1 MRYPLSVKSKSV
13 ETSGIPRDYKEA
25 LCEYVWNGFEANAT
39 TISITHTINVLGGI
53 EEICISD
60 NGSGICFET
69 IQDTFGAFLASQK
82 NALSLKIKSKVNQG
96 KGRFAGFSFAN
107 RIKWDTVCAENG
119 KNVQYSISVYSE
131 NKNEYEV
138 TEKALTER
146 STGTTVIIG
155 NVDQILPE
163 QVTILA
169 LEDTL
174 LKEFAWYLYLNK
186 ERNVEIL
193 VNGERVD
200 YTKYID
206 TRFSAK
212 KDLLIDGIGLKI
224 DVVVWKEKIREKFC
238 IYFMNLEGVLKGRD
252 TTSFNRN
259 TVNFNHS
266 VFVRSLCFDRD
277 SDTSLTTDDSSNE
290 QIAFDDQPNNRTF
303 LRKVKKEIQEA
314 IDDALTAFLSAQATK
329 AVQDMMDRESFPTFS
344 DDIPGQL
351 QKKDLMTVTQELYKL
366 DARIFYKLKPIQ
378 EKSLLGFINLL
389 LQSEEREN
397 MLDIIE
403 SIVSL
408 TPEQRKGFSDILK
421 RTQLGNIIDTIQFI
435 EDRYKVV
442 EALKQ
447 VVFDYTDYANER
459 YHVQKVVEQHYWLF
473 GEQYNLVTAD
483 QRMQKALANYLNIL
497 YGSDAPDATLNPD
510 QEEMRRMDIFL
521 CGARKTE
528 DSVGD
533 EIQENLV
540 IELKAPK
547 VVLTKKVLRQIED
560 YMDFVRKQPQ
570 FNTQLCRWR
579 FIAVCNNVDDDV
591 RARYATNQTKGKKG
605 LVFSVENYEL
615 YALTWA
621 DVFKSFEL
629 RHSFLLKK
637 LKIDQEAIEKDISQ
651 QLGNSTGR
659 EAVNNLTAL
668 ALPVSMISG

>member
-69 IQDTFGAFLASQK
+69 IRDTFGAFLASQK

-107 RIKWDTVCAENG
+107 RIKWDTICAENG

-277 SDTSLTTDDSSNE
+277 SDTSLTTDDSGNE
-290 QIAFDDQPNNRTF
+290 QIAFDDQPSNRTF

-459 YHVQKVVEQHYWLF
+459 YHVQKIVEQHYWLF

-659 EAVNNLTAL
+659 EVVNNLTAL

>member
-277 SDTSLTTDDSSNE
+277 SATSLTTDDSGNE
-290 QIAFDDQPNNRTF
+290 QIAFDDQPSNRTF

-447 VVFDYTDYANER
+447 VVFDYTDYENER
-459 YHVQKVVEQHYWLF
+459 DHVQKIVEQHYWLF

>member
-1 MRYPLSVKSKSV
+1 MC
-13 ETSGIPRDYKEA
+13 IRD
-25 LCEYVWNGFEANAT
+25 
-39 TISITHTINVLGGI
+39 
-53 EEICISD
+53 
-60 NGSGICFET
+60 
-69 IQDTFGAFLASQK
+69 
-82 NALSLKIKSKVNQG
+82 
-96 KGRFAGFSFAN
+96 R
-107 RIKWDTVCAENG
+107 
-119 KNVQYSISVYSE
+119 
-131 NKNEYEV
+131 
-138 TEKALTER
+138 
-146 STGTTVIIG
+146 
-155 NVDQILPE
+155 
-163 QVTILA
+163 
-169 LEDTL
+169 
-174 LKEFAWYLYLNK
+174 YLYLNK

-277 SDTSLTTDDSSNE
+277 SDTSLTTDDSGNE
-290 QIAFDDQPNNRTF
+290 QIAFDDQPSNRTF

-459 YHVQKVVEQHYWLF
+459 YHVQKIVEQHYWLF

>member
-1 MRYPLSVKSKSV
+1 MKP
-13 ETSGIPRDYKEA
+13 TDPFA
-25 LCEYVWNGFEANAT
+25 LLNNGFEANAT

-69 IQDTFGAFLASQK
+69 IRDTFGAFLASQK

-146 STGTTVIIG
+146 SIGTTVIIG

-169 LEDTL
+169 SEDTL

-238 IYFMNLEGVLKGRD
+238 IYFMNLEGVLKGRN

-290 QIAFDDQPNNRTF
+290 QIAFDDQPSNRTF

-459 YHVQKVVEQHYWLF
+459 YHVQKIVEQHYWLF

-528 DSVGD
+528 DSVGY

-659 EAVNNLTAL
+659 EEVNNLTAL

>member
-1 MRYPLSVKSKSV
+1 MKP
-13 ETSGIPRDYKEA
+13 TDPFA
-25 LCEYVWNGFEANAT
+25 LLNNGFEANAT

-69 IQDTFGAFLASQK
+69 IRDTFGAFLASQK

-146 STGTTVIIG
+146 SIGTTVIIG

-290 QIAFDDQPNNRTF
+290 QIAFDDQPSNRTF

-459 YHVQKVVEQHYWLF
+459 YHVQKIVEQHYWLF

-497 YGSDAPDATLNPD
+497 YGSDAPDATLNHD

-528 DSVGD
+528 DSVGY

-659 EAVNNLTAL
+659 EEVNNLTAL

>member
-1 MRYPLSVKSKSV
+1 MKPTDPFALLS
-13 ETSGIPRDYKEA
+13 
-25 LCEYVWNGFEANAT
+25 NGFEANAT

-60 NGSGICFET
+60 NGSGICFKT
-69 IQDTFGAFLASQK
+69 IRDTFGAFLASQK

-224 DVVVWKEKIREKFC
+224 DVVVSKEKIREKFC

-290 QIAFDDQPNNRTF
+290 QIAFDDQPSNRTF

-459 YHVQKVVEQHYWLF
+459 YHV
-473 GEQYNLVTAD
+473 
-483 QRMQKALANYLNIL
+483 
-497 YGSDAPDATLNPD
+497 
-510 QEEMRRMDIFL
+510 
-521 CGARKTE
+521 
-528 DSVGD
+528 
-533 EIQENLV
+533 
-540 IELKAPK
+540 
-547 VVLTKKVLRQIED
+547 
-560 YMDFVRKQPQ
+560 
-570 FNTQLCRWR
+570 
-579 FIAVCNNVDDDV
+579 
-591 RARYATNQTKGKKG
+591 
-605 LVFSVENYEL
+605 
-615 YALTWA
+615 
-621 DVFKSFEL
+621 
-629 RHSFLLKK
+629 
-637 LKIDQEAIEKDISQ
+637 
-651 QLGNSTGR
+651 
-659 EAVNNLTAL
+659 
-668 ALPVSMISG
+668 

>member
-53 EEICISD
+53 EKICISD

-459 YHVQKVVEQHYWLF
+459 DHVQKIVEQHYWLF

-570 FNTQLCRWR
+570 FNTQLCKWR

-659 EAVNNLTAL
+659 EVVNNLTAL

>member
-277 SDTSLTTDDSSNE
+277 SDTSLTTDDSGNE
-290 QIAFDDQPNNRTF
+290 QIAFDDQPSNRTF

-459 YHVQKVVEQHYWLF
+459 YHVQKIVEQHYWLF

>member
-277 SDTSLTTDDSSNE
+277 SDTSLTTDDSGNE
-290 QIAFDDQPNNRTF
+290 QIAFDDQPSNRTF

-447 VVFDYTDYANER
+447 VVFDYTDYER
-459 YHVQKVVEQHYWLF
+459 DHVQKIVEQHYWLF

-570 FNTQLCRWR
+570 FNTQLCKWR

-659 EAVNNLTAL
+659 EVVNNLTAL

>member
-146 STGTTVIIG
+146 SIGTTVIIG

-200 YTKYID
+200 YAKYID

-290 QIAFDDQPNNRTF
+290 QTAFDDQPSNRTF

-329 AVQDMMDRESFPTFS
+329 AVQDMIDRESFPTFS

-459 YHVQKVVEQHYWLF
+459 YHVQKIVEQHYWLF

-668 ALPVSMISG
+668 ALPFSTISG

>member
-1 MRYPLSVKSKSV
+1 MKP
-13 ETSGIPRDYKEA
+13 TDPFA
-25 LCEYVWNGFEANAT
+25 LLNNGFEANAT

-69 IQDTFGAFLASQK
+69 IRDTFGAFLASQK

-146 STGTTVIIG
+146 SIGTTVIIG

-290 QIAFDDQPNNRTF
+290 QIAFDDQPSNRTF

-459 YHVQKVVEQHYWLF
+459 YHVQKIVEQHYWLF

-528 DSVGD
+528 DSVGY

-659 EAVNNLTAL
+659 EEVNNLTAL

>member
-1 MRYPLSVKSKSV
+1 MKP
-13 ETSGIPRDYKEA
+13 TDPFA
-25 LCEYVWNGFEANAT
+25 LLNNGFEANAT

-69 IQDTFGAFLASQK
+69 IRDTFGAFLASQK

-146 STGTTVIIG
+146 SIGTTVIIG

-290 QIAFDDQPNNRTF
+290 QIAFDDQPSNRTF

-329 AVQDMMDRESFPTFS
+329 AVQDTMDRESFPTFS

-459 YHVQKVVEQHYWLF
+459 YHVQKIVEQHYWLF

-528 DSVGD
+528 DSVGY

-659 EAVNNLTAL
+659 EEVNNLTAL

>member
-1 MRYPLSVKSKSV
+1 MKP
-13 ETSGIPRDYKEA
+13 TDPFA
-25 LCEYVWNGFEANAT
+25 LLNNGFEANAT

-69 IQDTFGAFLASQK
+69 IRDTFGAFLASQK

-290 QIAFDDQPNNRTF
+290 QIAFDDQPSNRTF

-459 YHVQKVVEQHYWLF
+459 YHVQKIVEQHYWLF

-483 QRMQKALANYLNIL
+483 QRIQKALANYLNIL

-659 EAVNNLTAL
+659 EEVNNLTAL

>member
-1 MRYPLSVKSKSV
+1 MKP
-13 ETSGIPRDYKEA
+13 TDPFA
-25 LCEYVWNGFEANAT
+25 LLNNGFEANAT

-277 SDTSLTTDDSSNE
+277 SDTSLTTDDSGNE
-290 QIAFDDQPNNRTF
+290 QIAFDDQPSNRTF

-459 YHVQKVVEQHYWLF
+459 YHVQKIVEQHYWLF

>member
-277 SDTSLTTDDSSNE
+277 SATSLTTDDSGNE
-290 QIAFDDQPNNRTF
+290 QIAFDDQPSNRTF

-459 YHVQKVVEQHYWLF
+459 YHVQKIVEQHYWLF

>member
-1 MRYPLSVKSKSV
+1 MKP
-13 ETSGIPRDYKEA
+13 TDPFA
-25 LCEYVWNGFEANAT
+25 LLNNGFEANAT

-69 IQDTFGAFLASQK
+69 IRDTFGAFLASQK

-146 STGTTVIIG
+146 SIGTTVIIG

-290 QIAFDDQPNNRTF
+290 QIAFDDQPSNRTF

-459 YHVQKVVEQHYWLF
+459 YHVQKIVEQHYWLF

>member
-1 MRYPLSVKSKSV
+1 MYGMDLKRMQRLF
-13 ETSGIPRDYKEA
+13 
-25 LCEYVWNGFEANAT
+25 LL
-39 TISITHTINVLGGI
+39 HTINVLGGI

-107 RIKWDTVCAENG
+107 RIKWDTICAENG

-277 SDTSLTTDDSSNE
+277 SDTSLTTDDSGNE
-290 QIAFDDQPNNRTF
+290 QIAFDDQPSNRTF

-459 YHVQKVVEQHYWLF
+459 YHVQKIVEQHYWLF

>member
-1 MRYPLSVKSKSV
+1 MSRRNGVWEFTNRY
-13 ETSGIPRDYKEA
+13 G
-25 LCEYVWNGFEANAT
+25 N
-39 TISITHTINVLGGI
+39 IS
-53 EEICISD
+53 
-60 NGSGICFET
+60 
-69 IQDTFGAFLASQK
+69 
-82 NALSLKIKSKVNQG
+82 
-96 KGRFAGFSFAN
+96 R
-107 RIKWDTVCAENG
+107 
-119 KNVQYSISVYSE
+119 
-131 NKNEYEV
+131 KNEGPFQQVQGNMQSLRQYMV
-138 TEKALTER
+138 RRLGNYDPLVRCQYACAVAMPDCR
-146 STGTTVIIG
+146 FRATVVGID
-155 NVDQILPE
+155 VVP
-163 QVTILA
+163 
-169 LEDTL
+169 
-174 LKEFAWYLYLNK
+174 
-186 ERNVEIL
+186 EIL
-193 VNGERVD
+193 VDAKQSWNLDSLVNQAFGYWRQTCIEKHGFEGGRLTDAEIDKMANLLRGDFHFVPSMKDTVERTVKELCALTAEQYEVLESLFENPRTMVSGVAGAGKTLIAMEQARRAYWEGKSVLYLCYNHNIAQYVQYQFEKD
-200 YTKYID
+200 RVYIEAVTLHAFMMRTCGIEWSPD
-206 TRFSAK
+206 LSQHFYEKELPATFMAAEDVPAYDLVIIDEGQ
-212 KDLLIDGIGLKI
+212 DLLTDTYLECVDRIVRDGLGNGT
-224 DVVVWKEKIREKFC
+224 WA
-238 IYFMNLEGVLKGRD
+238 IY
-252 TTSFNRN
+252 
-259 TVNFNHS
+259 
-266 VFVRSLCFDRD
+266 
-277 SDTSLTTDDSSNE
+277 
-290 QIAFDDQPNNRTF
+290 
-303 LRKVKKEIQEA
+303 
-314 IDDALTAFLSAQATK
+314 DALTAFLSAQATK

-459 YHVQKVVEQHYWLF
+459 DHVQKIVEQHYWLF

>member
-1 MRYPLSVKSKSV
+1 MKP
-13 ETSGIPRDYKEA
+13 TDPFA
-25 LCEYVWNGFEANAT
+25 LLNNGFEANAT

-69 IQDTFGAFLASQK
+69 IRDTFGAFLASQK

-146 STGTTVIIG
+146 SIGTTVIIG

-290 QIAFDDQPNNRTF
+290 QIAFDDQPSNRTF

-389 LQSEEREN
+389 LKSEEREN

-459 YHVQKVVEQHYWLF
+459 YHVQKIVEQHYWLF

-528 DSVGD
+528 DSVGY

-659 EAVNNLTAL
+659 EEVNNLTAL

>member
-69 IQDTFGAFLASQK
+69 IRDTFGAFLASQK

-206 TRFSAK
+206 TRFSVK

-290 QIAFDDQPNNRTF
+290 QIAFDDQPSNRTF

-459 YHVQKVVEQHYWLF
+459 YHVQKIVEQHYWLF

-510 QEEMRRMDIFL
+510 QEEIRRMDIFL

>member
-1 MRYPLSVKSKSV
+1 MQSLRQYMVRRLGNYDPLVRCQYACAV
-13 ETSGIPRDYKEA
+13 AMPDCRFRATVVGIDVVP
-25 LCEYVWNGFEANAT
+25 
-39 TISITHTINVLGGI
+39 
-53 EEICISD
+53 
-60 NGSGICFET
+60 
-69 IQDTFGAFLASQK
+69 
-82 NALSLKIKSKVNQG
+82 
-96 KGRFAGFSFAN
+96 
-107 RIKWDTVCAENG
+107 
-119 KNVQYSISVYSE
+119 
-131 NKNEYEV
+131 
-138 TEKALTER
+138 
-146 STGTTVIIG
+146 
-155 NVDQILPE
+155 
-163 QVTILA
+163 
-169 LEDTL
+169 
-174 LKEFAWYLYLNK
+174 
-186 ERNVEIL
+186 EIL
-193 VNGERVD
+193 VDAKQSWNLDSLVNQAFGYWRQTCIEKHGFEGGRLTDAEIDKMANLLRGDFHFVPSMKDTVERTVKELCALTAEQYEVLESLFENPRTMVSGVAGAGKTLIAMEQARRAYWEGKSVLYLCYNHNIAQYVQYQFEKD
-200 YTKYID
+200 RVYIEAVTLHAFMMRTCGIEWSPD
-206 TRFSAK
+206 LSQHFYEKELPATFMAAEDVPAYDLVIIDEGQ
-212 KDLLIDGIGLKI
+212 DLLTDTYLECVDRIVRDGLGNGT
-224 DVVVWKEKIREKFC
+224 WA
-238 IYFMNLEGVLKGRD
+238 IY
-252 TTSFNRN
+252 
-259 TVNFNHS
+259 
-266 VFVRSLCFDRD
+266 
-277 SDTSLTTDDSSNE
+277 
-290 QIAFDDQPNNRTF
+290 
-303 LRKVKKEIQEA
+303 
-314 IDDALTAFLSAQATK
+314 DALTAFLSAQATK

-459 YHVQKVVEQHYWLF
+459 DHVQKIVEQHYWLF

>member
-1 MRYPLSVKSKSV
+1 M
-13 ETSGIPRDYKEA
+13 
-25 LCEYVWNGFEANAT
+25 
-39 TISITHTINVLGGI
+39 
-53 EEICISD
+53 
-60 NGSGICFET
+60 
-69 IQDTFGAFLASQK
+69 
-82 NALSLKIKSKVNQG
+82 
-96 KGRFAGFSFAN
+96 
-107 RIKWDTVCAENG
+107 
-119 KNVQYSISVYSE
+119 
-131 NKNEYEV
+131 
-138 TEKALTER
+138 TER

-277 SDTSLTTDDSSNE
+277 SDTSLTTDDSGNE
-290 QIAFDDQPNNRTF
+290 QIAFDDQPSNRTF

-459 YHVQKVVEQHYWLF
+459 YHVQKIVEQHYWLF

-570 FNTQLCRWR
+570 LNTQLCRWR

>member
-1 MRYPLSVKSKSV
+1 MNNFCFKLLSNFLGALQGRY
-13 ETSGIPRDYKEA
+13 
-25 LCEYVWNGFEANAT
+25 C
-39 TISITHTINVLGGI
+39 
-53 EEICISD
+53 
-60 NGSGICFET
+60 
-69 IQDTFGAFLASQK
+69 
-82 NALSLKIKSKVNQG
+82 
-96 KGRFAGFSFAN
+96 GFSFAN
-107 RIKWDTVCAENG
+107 RIKWDTICAENG

-277 SDTSLTTDDSSNE
+277 SDTSLTTDDSGNE
-290 QIAFDDQPNNRTF
+290 QIAFDDQPSNRTF

-459 YHVQKVVEQHYWLF
+459 YHV
-473 GEQYNLVTAD
+473 
-483 QRMQKALANYLNIL
+483 
-497 YGSDAPDATLNPD
+497 S
-510 QEEMRRMDIFL
+510 
-521 CGARKTE
+521 
-528 DSVGD
+528 
-533 EIQENLV
+533 EN
-540 IELKAPK
+540 
-547 VVLTKKVLRQIED
+547 
-560 YMDFVRKQPQ
+560 
-570 FNTQLCRWR
+570 C
-579 FIAVCNNVDDDV
+579 
-591 RARYATNQTKGKKG
+591 
-605 LVFSVENYEL
+605 
-615 YALTWA
+615 
-621 DVFKSFEL
+621 
-629 RHSFLLKK
+629 
-637 LKIDQEAIEKDISQ
+637 
-651 QLGNSTGR
+651 
-659 EAVNNLTAL
+659 
-668 ALPVSMISG
+668 

>member
-1 MRYPLSVKSKSV
+1 MKP
-13 ETSGIPRDYKEA
+13 TDPFA
-25 LCEYVWNGFEANAT
+25 LLNNGFEANAT

-69 IQDTFGAFLASQK
+69 IRDTFGAFLASQK

-290 QIAFDDQPNNRTF
+290 QIAFDDQPSNRTF

-459 YHVQKVVEQHYWLF
+459 YHVQKIVEQHYWLF

>member
-1 MRYPLSVKSKSV
+1 MKP
-13 ETSGIPRDYKEA
+13 TDPFA
-25 LCEYVWNGFEANAT
+25 LLNNGFEANAT

-69 IQDTFGAFLASQK
+69 IRDTFGAFLASQK

-107 RIKWDTVCAENG
+107 RIKWDTICAENG

-277 SDTSLTTDDSSNE
+277 SDTSLTTDDSGNE
-290 QIAFDDQPNNRTF
+290 QIAFDDQPSNRTF

-459 YHVQKVVEQHYWLF
+459 YHVQKIVEQHYWLF

>member
-1 MRYPLSVKSKSV
+1 MTYPLSVKSKSV

-277 SDTSLTTDDSSNE
+277 SDASLTTDDSSNE

-473 GEQYNLVTAD
+473 GEQYNLATAD

-591 RARYATNQTKGKKG
+591 RARHATNQTKGKKG

>member
-53 EEICISD
+53 EKICISD

-107 RIKWDTVCAENG
+107 RIKWDTICAENG

-266 VFVRSLCFDRD
+266 VFVRSLCFDRH

-290 QIAFDDQPNNRTF
+290 QIAFDDQPSNRTF
-303 LRKVKKEIQEA
+303 LRRVKKEIQEA

-459 YHVQKVVEQHYWLF
+459 YHVQKIVEQHYWLF

>member
-1 MRYPLSVKSKSV
+1 MKP
-13 ETSGIPRDYKEA
+13 TDPFA
-25 LCEYVWNGFEANAT
+25 LLNNGFEANAT

-69 IQDTFGAFLASQK
+69 IRDTFGAFLASQK

-290 QIAFDDQPNNRTF
+290 QIAFDDQPSNRTF

-459 YHVQKVVEQHYWLF
+459 YHVQKIVEQHYWLF

-528 DSVGD
+528 DSVGY

-659 EAVNNLTAL
+659 EEVNNLTAL